1 MESAKESMVTKF
13 LMKVADRIGNGNLA
27 FLRDQLSAVLYGYDV
42 KEIEHT
48 EVTNTYTGETTAALI
63 QYFSIGKISAGM
75 AMNSLEQYQRTARQ
89 LCDFIG
95 KELNMITTEDVRY
108 FLVEYPRKNP
118 TGKIISGATM
128 DSKRR
133 LLSSIFDYLR
143 KNKQIA
149 ENPMDQIERIKYK
162 KTIKKPLTEAQIEEV
177 KVACE
182 HTGRN
187 RVRNYAMLLFM
198 LDTGVRVSELSN
210 IMLADVNFEE
220 LSVKV
225 LGKGNK
231 ERMVYFSPK
240 TKIRLREYL
249 KNRKDID
256 IFAPAQN
263 LANIPLFAS
272 SKKPYIKM
280 SKRAIEYMVRS
291 VGEAAGIHA
300 FPHLMRATGATM
312 WHNNGMPI
320 DICAALLGHENIQ
333 TTMIYVKDS
342 PEQIKAAYRR
352 YGSVA

>member
-1 MESAKESMVTKF
+1 MGAKENLITQF
-13 LMKVADRIGNGNLA
+13 LLKIADKVGSGELV
-27 FLRDQLSAVLYGYDV
+27 FLRDQLSSVLYNYSV
-42 KEIEHT
+42 NEIKHT
-48 EVTNTYTGETTAALI
+48 EIAKNYTGETTASLMK
-63 QYFSIGKISAGM
+63 YFAIGKISAGM
-75 AMNSLEQYQRTARQ
+75 AMSSMDQYQRTARQ
-89 LCDFIG
+89 LCNFVG

-108 FLVEYPRKNP
+108 FLVEYPRHNP
-118 TGKIISGATM
+118 MGKIISGATM

-143 KNKQIA
+143 RNKQIT
-149 ENPMDQIERIKYK
+149 ENPMDQIDKIKYK
-162 KTIKKPLTEAQIEEV
+162 KTVKEPLTDAQIEEV

-198 LDTGVRVSELSN
+198 LDTGVRVSELAN
-210 IMLADVNFEE
+210 IMLSDVNFED

-240 TKIRLREYL
+240 TKIRIREYL
-249 KNRKDID
+249 KARKDID
-256 IFAPAQN
+256 FFASVEN
-263 LANIPLFAS
+263 LGDVPLFAS
-272 SKKPYIKM
+272 SKQPYTNL
-280 SKRAIEYMVRS
+280 STRAIESMVRS
-291 VGEAAGIHA
+291 VGRAAGLRA

-320 DICAALLGHENIQ
+320 DICAALLGHESIQ

-342 PEQIKAAYRR
+342 PEQVKAAYRR